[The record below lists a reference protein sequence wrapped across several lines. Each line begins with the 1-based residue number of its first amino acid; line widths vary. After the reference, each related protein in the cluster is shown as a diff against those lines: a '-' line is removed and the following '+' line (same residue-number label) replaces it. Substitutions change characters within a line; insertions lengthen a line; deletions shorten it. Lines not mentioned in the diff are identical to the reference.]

1 MYLSP
6 IRAQLLSCDAESRM
20 NKTIS
25 VLRQDFNKVRTGRA
39 TTALV
44 ADIVIDYYGTPTPL
58 NQMSNVSTPDPTTI
72 IIQPWDETLLGEI
85 EKALVKSDL
94 GITPANDG
102 KIIRLNIPPLNE
114 ERRIELVKYVSK
126 ISEDHKIS
134 IRQIRKDTNNHIKDL
149 EKSEHIPED
158 VVKRTLSQVQV
169 LTDKMIE
176 EINKVNEKKQKEVL
190 EI

>member
-1 MYLSP
+1 MCEEIELYLD
-6 IRAQLLSCDAESRM
+6 DAETRM

-25 VLRQDFNKVRTGRA
+25 VLKQDLNKVRTGRA

-44 ADIVIDYYGTPTPL
+44 SDIVVNYYGTNTPL

-72 IIQPWDETLLGEI
+72 VIQPWDETLLVEV
-85 EKALVKSDL
+85 EKAIVKSDL

-102 KIIRLNIPPLNE
+102 KIIRLIIPPLNE
-114 ERRIELVKYVSK
+114 ERRKELVKYVSK
-126 ISEDHKIS
+126 ISEDHKVA
-134 IRQIRKDTNNHIKDL
+134 IRQIRKDTNNHIKGL
-149 EKSEHIPED
+149 EKSEHVPED
-158 VVKRTLSQVQV
+158 IVKKTLNSIQV

-176 EINKVNEKKQKEVL
+176 EINKINEKKQKEVL

>member
-1 MYLSP
+1 MCDEVDLYLD
-6 IRAQLLSCDAESRM
+6 DAESRM
-20 NKTIS
+20 TKTLS
-25 VLRQDFNKVRTGRA
+25 VLRQELNKVRTGRA

-44 ADIVIDYYGTPTPL
+44 ADIFVDYYGTPTPL
-58 NQMSNVSTPDPTTI
+58 NQMSNISIPDPTTI
-72 IIQPWDETLLGEI
+72 VIQPWDETLLGDV
-85 EKALVKSDL
+85 EKALVKSDI

-114 ERRIELVKYVSK
+114 ERRKELVKYVSK
-126 ISEDHKIS
+126 ISEDHKVS

-158 VVKRTLSQVQV
+158 VLKRILSQVQE

-176 EINKVNEKKQKEVL
+176 EINKTNEKKQKEVL

>member
-1 MYLSP
+1 MCEEIELYLD
-6 IRAQLLSCDAESRM
+6 DAETRM

-25 VLRQDFNKVRTGRA
+25 VLKQDLNKVRTGRA

-44 ADIVIDYYGTPTPL
+44 SDIVVNYYGTNTPL

-72 IIQPWDETLLGEI
+72 VIQPWDETLLVEV
-85 EKALVKSDL
+85 EKAIVKSDL

-102 KIIRLNIPPLNE
+102 KIIRLIIPPLNE
-114 ERRIELVKYVSK
+114 ERRKELVKYVSK
-126 ISEDHKIS
+126 ISEDHKVA
-134 IRQIRKDTNNHIKDL
+134 IRQIRKDTNNHIKGL
-149 EKSEHIPED
+149 EKSEHVPED
-158 VVKRTLSQVQV
+158 IIKKTLNSIQV

-176 EINKVNEKKQKEVL
+176 EINKINEKKQKEVL

>member
-1 MYLSP
+1 MCDEIDLYLD
-6 IRAQLLSCDAESRM
+6 DAESRM

-44 ADIVIDYYGTPTPL
+44 ADIVVDYYGTPTPL

-72 IIQPWDETLLGEI
+72 IIQPWDETLLGEV

-149 EKSEHIPED
+149 EKSEHVPED

>member
-1 MYLSP
+1 MCDEIDLY
-6 IRAQLLSCDAESRM
+6 IDDAETRM
-20 NKTIS
+20 SKTIS
-25 VLRQDFNKVRTGRA
+25 VLKQDMNKVRTGRA

-44 ADIVIDYYGTPTPL
+44 ADIVVDYYGNPTPL
-58 NQMSNVSTPDPTTI
+58 NQMSNVSTPDPTSI
-72 IIQPWDETLLGEI
+72 VIQPWDVTLLGEI
-85 EKALVKSDL
+85 EKAIVKSDL

-102 KIIRLNIPPLNE
+102 QIIRLNIPPLNE
-114 ERRIELVKYVSK
+114 ERRKELVKYVSK
-126 ISEDHKIS
+126 ISEEHKVS

-149 EKSEHIPED
+149 EKSDHVPED
-158 VVKRTLSQVQV
+158 VVKKTLAQIQL

>member
-1 MYLSP
+1 MCEEIELYLD
-6 IRAQLLSCDAESRM
+6 DAETRM

-25 VLRQDFNKVRTGRA
+25 VLKQDLNKVRTGRA

-44 ADIVIDYYGTPTPL
+44 SDIVVNYYGTNTPL

-72 IIQPWDETLLGEI
+72 VIQPWDETLLVEV
-85 EKALVKSDL
+85 EKAIVKSDL

-102 KIIRLNIPPLNE
+102 KIIRLIIPPLNE
-114 ERRIELVKYVSK
+114 ERRKELVKYVSK
-126 ISEDHKIS
+126 ISEDHKVA
-134 IRQIRKDTNNHIKDL
+134 IRQIRKDTNNHIKGL
-149 EKSEHIPED
+149 EKSEHVSED
-158 VVKRTLSQVQV
+158 IVKKTLNSIQV

-176 EINKVNEKKQKEVL
+176 EINKINEKKQKEVL

>member
-1 MYLSP
+1 MCEEIELYLD
-6 IRAQLLSCDAESRM
+6 DAESRM

-25 VLRQDFNKVRTGRA
+25 VLKQDLNKVRTGRA

-44 ADIVIDYYGTPTPL
+44 SDIVVNYYGTDTPL
-58 NQMSNVSTPDPTTI
+58 NQMSNISTPDPTTI
-72 IIQPWDETLLGEI
+72 VIQPWDETLLVEV
-85 EKALVKSDL
+85 EKAIVKSDL

-114 ERRIELVKYVSK
+114 ERRKELVKYVSK
-126 ISEDHKIS
+126 ISEDHKVA
-134 IRQIRKDTNNHIKDL
+134 IRQIRKDTNNHVREL
-149 EKSEHIPED
+149 EKSEHAPKDII
-158 VVKRTLSQVQV
+158 KKTLNSIQV

-176 EINKVNEKKQKEVL
+176 EINKINDKKQKEVF